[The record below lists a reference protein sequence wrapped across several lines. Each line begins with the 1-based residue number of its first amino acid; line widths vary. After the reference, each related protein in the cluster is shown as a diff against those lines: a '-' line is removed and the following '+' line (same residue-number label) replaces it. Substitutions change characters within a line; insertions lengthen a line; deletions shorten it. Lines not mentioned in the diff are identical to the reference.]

1 MSPCMAWKRYEEIDK
16 RGKRGRG
23 GGERGRERGE
33 GEGEGRGGREREE
46 EEGEEGG
53 ARGIY
58 IERGIATHV
67 ATCL

>member
-46 EEGEEGG
+46 GG
-53 ARGIY
+53 RGGGRERY
-58 IERGIATHV
+58 IEREIATHV